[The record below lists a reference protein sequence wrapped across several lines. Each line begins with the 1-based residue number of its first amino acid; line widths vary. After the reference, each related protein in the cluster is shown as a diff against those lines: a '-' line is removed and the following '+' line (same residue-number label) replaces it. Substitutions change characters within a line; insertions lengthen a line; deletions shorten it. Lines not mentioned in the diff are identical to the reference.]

1 MNKLLGRVIDNEKDA
16 ILKGMSQDAIW
27 GGLTDG
33 TVSAVQDISSAIYAS
48 PEEYPSLAQIMDNAI
63 AASGQGM
70 VSGGLVGGMGRS
82 AVRHMQ
88 NSRRK
93 KAGDIYIAEDPDME
107 HVEVLGIKPEE
118 GLVQV
123 LSPEGK
129 IVESGNIP
137 VESISRSSFAEL
149 ERIKEER
156 AKMREERK
164 KLWEPEPPD
173 SENNQRWKRMTVD
186 EKAAIAQDMIDKMGL
201 NINVYR
207 SDAEVPNYVK
217 KEDQALFLL
226 DILLLRLM
234 ILEWL

>member
-1 MNKLLGRVIDNEKDA
+1 M
-16 ILKGMSQDAIW
+16 
-27 GGLTDG
+27 
-33 TVSAVQDISSAIYAS
+33 
-48 PEEYPSLAQIMDNAI
+48 
-63 AASGQGM
+63 
-70 VSGGLVGGMGRS
+70 SGGLVGGMGRS
-82 AVRHMQ
+82 AAVICKTAG
-88 NSRRK
+88 RK
-93 KAGDIYIAEDPDME
+93 KVGDIYIAEDPDME

-156 AKMREERK
+156 AKMRDERK
-164 KLWEPEPPD
+164 KLWEPESPD

-186 EKAAIAQDMIDKMGL
+186 EKAAVAQDMIDKMGL

-226 DILLLRLM
+226 DFTSEIDDS
-234 ILEWL
+234 EWL